1 MFVKHAN
8 GVFCRRFLEF
18 FGCSCCSLI
27 LPSCSTVPIT
37 ERKQLSII
45 PESRINRQAAS
56 AYEKFRLKTKLI
68 TKGSKLDEIRERLTI
83 QDAMLHES
91 NGLEPDPRWPITMKR
106 WNQTDMIY
114 GKNYYRF

>member
-1 MFVKHAN
+1 MSVSSSNFSFFCVFVILLTRVLAITAISDFYL
-8 GVFCRRFLEF
+8 GDISLLRFIRGGRHDVEQ
-18 FGCSCCSLI
+18 SASLFREHLQI
-27 LPSCSTVPIT
+27 
-37 ERKQLSII
+37 RK
-45 PESRINRQAAS
+45 
-56 AYEKFRLKTKLI
+56 KF
-68 TKGSKLDEIRERLTI
+68 KLDEIRERLTI